1 MQHTDD
7 ITCLDVCG
15 NYAVTGQLGC
25 VPLLCLWDIT
35 TMETN
40 AILRGILKKGIS
52 NVSISNNQKYIV
64 AIGMDDD

>member
-1 MQHTDD
+1 
-7 ITCLDVCG
+7 
-15 NYAVTGQLGC
+15 LGC

-35 TMETN
+35 TMETK